1 MIRLP
6 PYHPEPNAIE
16 LIWAGVKNWVAA
28 NNVTF
33 KIEDVKQLAQHKF
46 DSISVEDWKKRCENI
61 KKHEQEFIGN
71 QSNLENTVE
80 SFIIKLGAE
89 SSIDEASSSDGSS
102 EKSEDSMSGVE
113 EL

>member
-1 MIRLP
+1 MATTSS
-6 PYHPEPNAIE
+6 YHPELNAIE
-16 LIWAGVKNWVAA
+16 LIWAEVKKWVAA

-33 KIEDVKQLAQHKF
+33 KIEDVKQLAQRKF
-46 DSISVEDWKKRCENI
+46 DRISVEDWKKRCENV

-80 SFIIKLGAE
+80 SFIINLGAE
-89 SSIDEASSSDGSS
+89 SSSSYECSK
-102 EKSEDSMSGVE
+102 KSEDSMSGVK